1 MAVPASG
8 TLSLLGLAREKQ
20 NDSYTDTTAMLG
32 QQGNNPGSISLESC
46 ATSGNNHSPQVVMEA
61 TNTSSPSNPN
71 GTTPHAMS
79 EFYSYDHDYLA
90 STTSYRTDVGVKYN
104 VLCAANTTTAIY
116 TINAI
121 TNGSTVYTNSG
132 RTAVLASGKYGWH
145 VNANSTQSSHRFY
158 VDGSGVVS
166 EYASC

>member
-1 MAVPASG
+1 
-8 TLSLLGLAREKQ
+8 
-20 NDSYTDTTAMLG
+20 
-32 QQGNNPGSISLESC
+32 
-46 ATSGNNHSPQVVMEA
+46 MEA
-61 TNTSSPSNPN
+61 TNTRSPSHPN
-71 GTTPHAMS
+71 GTTPHALS
-79 EFYSYDHDYLA
+79 DFYSYDHDFAA
-90 STTSYRTDVGVKYN
+90 SKTSYRTDVGVKYN

-145 VNANSTQSSHRFY
+145 VNANSTQSTHRFY

-166 EYASC
+166 SYASC